1 MPAENLAFKNRSVRM
16 KSVLPESVV
25 SLKNARVEEGLSRL
39 TETRIEFLSSD
50 MQLDLQKVLGTRITL
65 EVDGEDE
72 AQGFSGLCI
81 SAEYVGLYQ
90 GMLHI
95 VAEVR
100 PWLWMLTR
108 TRNSRIYQ
116 EKTAHE
122 IIKSVLSDH
131 GFSAD
136 LSDKVQG
143 SYLTRTYCVQYR
155 ETDFDFISRLM
166 EEEGIYYYFQQVGD
180 KEKLVLCDDVSA
192 HMPVP
197 GNAEIE
203 FHFAEPEYRRR
214 KDHIFEWTEATHLTS
229 GKVTL
234 DDYFFE
240 TPRSELKTTRAIPK
254 GQHSYKD
261 FELYDH
267 PGRYTT
273 SAHGNARS
281 RVRMQA
287 EAVRHLKSHGIG
299 NVRGLRVGRTFRL
312 KGHDRVGKVAPNDF
326 LILNAVH
333 LLQIESDY
341 EDRETTTS
349 PFRGGA
355 KTNAGAFG
363 PDNRDTYRCVFEV
376 MPKKEPFRALQT
388 TPWPEIP
395 GLQTAMVTGPS
406 GEEIHTD
413 EFGRIKVQFHWDRQG
428 KKDEKTSCWVR
439 CVMPWTGKNWGMIHI
454 PRIGQEVAIQFEEG
468 DPDRPICT
476 GMLYNGDTKPPYPL
490 PANMTQSGIVTRS
503 SKGGSASTFNELIF
517 EDKKD
522 AEFVRM
528 QSEKDYKQTI
538 KNNAEI
544 TIGLEKKDKGDLT
557 QTIHRHKTETLNT
570 GDHVF
575 TVKAGNQKVSIK
587 KDHTETIEGKATQ
600 TITGNTTQTIK
611 QGNYRQTIKMGDVTR
626 SVDMG
631 NEKHTVKL
639 GNYDLKTS
647 VGATTIEALQ
657 KIELKCGMSKITM
670 TPTQITIESL
680 MVDVKATT
688 NLNVKGLLT
697 TVSADAIMT
706 VKGALTMIN

>member
-1 MPAENLAFKNRSVRM
+1 MPEENIAFKNRSVRM
-16 KSVLPESVV
+16 KTVLPDGVV

-50 MQLDLQKVLGTRITL
+50 RQLDLQKILGTKITL
-65 EVDGEDE
+65 EVDGEDDRH
-72 AQGFSGLCI
+72 GFSGTCV

-90 GMLHI
+90 GLLHI

-100 PWLWMLTR
+100 PWLWFLTR
-108 TRNSRIYQ
+108 TRNSRIFQ
-116 EKTAHE
+116 EVSAHD
-122 IIKSVLSDH
+122 IIKTVLGDH
-131 GFSAD
+131 GFSSD
-136 LSDKVQG
+136 LTDKVQG
-143 SYLTRTYCVQYR
+143 SYVTRTYCVQYR
-155 ETDFDFISRLM
+155 ESDFDFISRLM
-166 EEEGIYYYFQQVGD
+166 EEEGMYYYFQQVGD

-192 HMPVP
+192 HSPIP
-197 GNAEIE
+197 NNAEID
-203 FHFAEPEYRRR
+203 FHFAEAQYRRR
-214 KDHIFEWTEATHLTS
+214 HDHVFEWSEATHLTS

-234 DDYFFE
+234 DDFNFE
-240 TPRSELKTTRAIPK
+240 TPRSELKTTKAIPK
-254 GQHSYKD
+254 GQHSFKS
-261 FELYDH
+261 FEIYDH
-267 PGRYTT
+267 PGHYMTT
-273 SAHGNARS
+273 GHGDARS
-281 RVRMQA
+281 RVKMQA
-287 EAVRHLKSHGIG
+287 EAVRHMKSQGIG
-299 NVRGLRVGRTFRL
+299 NVRGLRAGWTFKL

-326 LILNAVH
+326 LITDAVH

-341 EDRETTTS
+341 EDEETATS
-349 PFRGGA
+349 PFRNGA
-355 KTNAGAFG
+355 RTNAEAFR
-363 PDNRDTYRCVFEV
+363 PDNRDTYRCEFRVI
-376 MPKKEPFRALQT
+376 PKKEPFRAPQA
-388 TPWPEIP
+388 TPWPEVS
-395 GLQTAMVTGPS
+395 GLQTAIVTGPA

-413 EFGRIKVQFHWDRQG
+413 EFGRIKVQFHWDREG

-476 GMLYNGDTKPPYPL
+476 GMLYNGDTRPPYAL

-503 SKGGSASTFNELIF
+503 SKSGSASTFNELIF

-570 GDHVF
+570 GDHTF
-575 TVKAGNQKVSIK
+575 TVKDGNQTIAIK
-587 KDHTETIEGKATQ
+587 KDHDETIQGKATQ
-600 TITGNTTQTIK
+600 TITGNNVQTVK
-611 QGNYRQTIKMGDVTR
+611 QGNYTQTIKMGNVTR

-631 NEKHTVKL
+631 NEKHTLKL
-639 GNYDLKTS
+639 GNYSLKTS

-688 NLNVKGLLT
+688 VMNVKGLMT
-697 TVSADAIMT
+697 TVSANAIMT
-706 VKGALTMIN
+706 VKGSLTMIN